1 MDRQQPAPVARPSQP
16 RRLAMALALALALT
30 PGTMATKALP
40 LSATQ
45 PGAPAVAQAA
55 PVAPLPAHLDCWSA
69 GVDDAG
75 LPAYGIGPLAEPRCP
90 SERALDLRVLR
101 DRLGLP

>member
-1 MDRQQPAPVARPSQP
+1 MEHQQSVHAARRSQP
-16 RRLAMALALALALT
+16 CLLGIALALALALM

-40 LSATQ
+40 LSAMQ

-55 PVAPLPAHLDCWSA
+55 PVAPLPAHLDCWIA

-90 SERALDLRVLR
+90 SGRALDLRVLR